1 MLVFRKGRY
10 SYQRRIDYIVNKAE
24 EENKNI
30 TPIVPQPVTD
40 DIIILVTRI
49 SEAYLSNSIYP
60 PGFFESIRPC
70 LRNTRLVSTFIT
82 PICIKPQECYN

>member
-1 MLVFRKGRY
+1 MLVSRKGRY
-10 SYQRRIDYIVNKAE
+10 SYQRRIDYFANKAE
-24 EENKNI
+24 ENKSI

-60 PGFFESIRPC
+60 AGFFESIPS
-70 LRNTRLVSTFIT
+70 LSKKFVVSVNVSFT
-82 PICIKPQECYN
+82 NWH

>member
-1 MLVFRKGRY
+1 MLVSRKGRY
-10 SYQRRIDYIVNKAE
+10 SYQRRIDYVVSKAE
-24 EENKNI
+24 EENKSI

-60 PGFFESIRPC
+60 PGFFESIPS
-70 LRNTRLVSTFIT
+70 LSQKYTASVNVYFTDLHQTTGI
-82 PICIKPQECYN
+82 I